1 MGNTAAVY
9 AAFKMVQFL
18 LLLLLGSMGLSR
30 ADICKGQWDMSLEE
44 QKMVAKGSLS
54 FSPSLPFVIDF
65 DQFSELGEFAKKMV
79 IIPFITFVIT
89 IVTFNC

>member
-9 AAFKMVQFL
+9 TAFKMVPF
-18 LLLLLGSMGLSR
+18 LLLLLGSIGSSR

-54 FSPSLPFVIDF
+54 FSPPLPFVIDF
-65 DQFSELGEFAKKMV
+65 DQFSELGEFAKQMV
-79 IIPFITFVIT
+79 IISFITFVI
-89 IVTFNC
+89 IIITFDC